1 MPHEAG
7 AAHTTTATGTTANSG
22 LGNNVS
28 RAEESALSS
37 WAGPYVTEMLGRG
50 RALAGEDYWNYGGDL
65 TAGESAL
72 QSQAYLGLG
81 SLGVPQ
87 AFTAGSF
94 TGSEY
99 VPPTAADALAGTT
112 GTAGYYGPASGNVV
126 QNYMNPYLEAAL
138 QPQYEQA
145 VQDYG
150 IAQRALQSRYG
161 KAGAYGGS
169 RQGAAEGVLGGEA
182 LRNMSDITGRGYQ
195 QAYENAQS
203 QFTKD
208 REYGLG
214 ALKDLA
220 GIGEDQ
226 RAIEAEG
233 IAADIQQFEDE
244 RDDPYKKVQ
253 YMRSLLQGLPL
264 ETQAFNYSEPSG
276 LSNLTAGA
284 STAKDIYDLINNAL
298 NPVGGGGG
306 GTTTLPAGVTQDQ
319 YDAMENLFNVGYIT
333 QADWDYYKINGVL
346 PT

>member
-1 MPHEAG
+1 MTHEAG
-7 AAHTTTATGTTANSG
+7 HVGSNALGT
-22 LGNNVS
+22 NVT

-50 RALAGEDYWNYGGDL
+50 KALAGEDYWGYGGPL

-72 QSQAYLGLG
+72 QTQAYKGLG
-81 SLGVPQ
+81 SLGIPQ
-87 AFTAGSF
+87 AFTTGSF
-94 TGSEY
+94 TGSAY
-99 VPPTAADALAGTT
+99 VPPTAQQALT
-112 GTAGYYGPASGNVV
+112 GSTGSYTPASGNVV
-126 QNYMNPYLEAAL
+126 QQYMNPYLEAAL

-145 VQDYG
+145 VEDYG

-182 LRNMSDITGRGYQ
+182 LRNMSAITGRGYE
-195 QAYENAQS
+195 QAYANAQS
-203 QFTKD
+203 QFDKD
-208 REYGLG
+208 RAYGLG

-220 GIGEDQ
+220 SVGADQ
-226 RAIEAEG
+226 RAIEGEG

-264 ETQAFNYSEPSG
+264 ETQAYNYSEPSG
-276 LSNLTAGA
+276 MQNLAGA
-284 STAKDIYDLINNAL
+284 LGDASDIYTQLEDWWLSRD
-298 NPVGGGGG
+298 GG